1 METELKILLQTGY
14 ISRRQYRE
22 LSRAGFQNM
31 EELRRALI
39 EKQIMDPPDW
49 REVEARLH
57 AGSEDHDDAPDSK
70 SAAVIHLMDTAR
82 RVSNADTTVLVL
94 GESGV
99 GKSRLARFIHQ
110 HSPRRSGPFIT
121 VSCGSIPETL
131 LESEL
136 FGVEKGAYTGA
147 VKSREG
153 RFQAADSGTI
163 FLDEIGEL
171 GPSLQVKL
179 LRVIQEKTIEP
190 LGSSTEIEVD
200 VRVIAATN
208 RKLEE
213 DVAAGRFREDLY
225 FRLNVVPLLMMPL
238 RDRKEDILP
247 LAEFFLRAYAKSDG
261 VDYNISRPEI
271 AAVLQ
276 AYSWPGNIREL
287 ENCMERMAVLSQGGQ
302 LKVTDFPPRV
312 LEEVQ
317 GRPLSPASRPTAPVT
332 LNLSPD
338 AHGPGD
344 GQFPSL
350 RDVEE
355 RHIRSALAASRG
367 SIIRAAE
374 LLAIHRNTLS
384 RKLEEMAIDPA
395 LYKEKNRRRG

>member
-1 METELKILLQTGY
+1 METELKILLQAGY

-22 LSRAGFQNM
+22 LSRAGFANL
-31 EELRRALI
+31 EELRRSLI

-49 REVEARLH
+49 REVEARLQ
-57 AGSEDHDDAPDSK
+57 AGSEPQDDAPDSK
-70 SAAVIHLMDTAR
+70 SPAVIELMDTAK
-82 RVSNADTTVLVL
+82 RVANTDTTVLVL

-99 GKSRLARFIHQ
+99 GKSRLARFIHAN
-110 HSPRRSGPFIT
+110 SPRRSGPFVT

-147 VKSREG
+147 VKSRDG
-153 RFQAADSGTI
+153 RFQAADGGTI

-213 DVAAGRFREDLY
+213 DVSAGRFREDLY
-225 FRLNVVPLLMMPL
+225 FRLNVVPLLMLPL
-238 RDRKEDILP
+238 RERKEDILP
-247 LAEFFLRAYAKSDG
+247 LAEFFLRSYAKSDG
-261 VDYNISRPEI
+261 VDYNLSRPEI
-271 AAVLQ
+271 AAILQ

-317 GRPLSPASRPTAPVT
+317 GRAPSPAARPHTPISISIAADPVAST
-332 LNLSPD
+332 
-338 AHGPGD
+338 D

-355 RHIRSALAASRG
+355 RHIRSALSASRG